1 MPEICCSTF
10 QSHSYGWRDLSVGPD
25 LVVDKIAAAHL
36 PIIWQ
41 PQLGLYSFNGTAIG
55 FCPWCGSPLPNKFEE
70 AMAMARDRTQ
80 VIHIGPAVQVDIQ
93 GPSGEAMRDLL
104 ASLGLPSSPD

>member
-1 MPEICCSTF
+1 
-10 QSHSYGWRDLSVGPD
+10 
-25 LVVDKIAAAHL
+25 
-36 PIIWQ
+36 
-41 PQLGLYSFNGTAIG
+41 
-55 FCPWCGSPLPNKFEE
+55 
-70 AMAMARDRTQ
+70 MAMARDRTQ